1 MLNAMELAFGRF
13 GSTQSSPI
21 GTYVNM
27 RTLAYYQQASDG
39 VLPSAGIWHLVSTN
53 ASLPIATL
61 ASTIN
66 TALGSAYTAASFHA
80 YSSGTDA
87 LSASQLGQVCNDA

>member
-39 VLPSAGIWHLVSTN
+39 LLPPAGTWHLVSTN

-66 TALGSAYTAASFHA
+66 TALGSAYIAASFHA
-80 YSSGTDA
+80 YSAGSDA
-87 LSASQLGQVCNDA
+87 LPANQQGQPCNDA